1 MDIIWEVDNEKYYVG
16 IHMRS
21 IYIHIHVGIRQYKY
35 IGIGSSIKYDIH
47 YLSMSISQSIVVDI
61 YK

>member
-1 MDIIWEVDNEKYYVG
+1 
-16 IHMRS
+16 MRS

-47 YLSMSISQSIVVDI
+47 YLNMSISQSMVVDI